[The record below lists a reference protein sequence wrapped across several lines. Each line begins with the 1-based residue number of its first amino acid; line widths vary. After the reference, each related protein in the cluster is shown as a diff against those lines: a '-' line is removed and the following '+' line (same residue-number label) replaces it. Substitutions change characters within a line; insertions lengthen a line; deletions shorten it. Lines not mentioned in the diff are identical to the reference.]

1 VRILGETAAAEA
13 ACFIRTMRR
22 VCEDVECAASGPVVG
37 GRAIRFRLGSPPRMD
52 VLLVVAPVFALILLG
67 YVAVWVRLLSD
78 GAHKGLAD
86 FAFGIAVPA
95 LMLRVIATAKFP
107 EVSPLRVWVAYYGAI
122 AFTWGLATLAA
133 RCALRRGG
141 PDSVVISVTSV
152 YGNIVMLGI
161 PLSLAAFGPEAAGP
175 MALILAV
182 NTPLL
187 WLVGTLQ
194 MSMVDTRTDA
204 GSAGRIAALGTD
216 LIRNPIILGI
226 LGGAVLRLADIGLHP
241 VADKTLSLVAQA
253 GVPTSLIALGA
264 GLRKF
269 RIEGQLPLLGTMC
282 LLKLLVLPLVAGWL
296 ALEVFA
302 LPSVAASVVII
313 FDALPTGANSVLLS
327 TLYGPVVE

>member
-1 VRILGETAAAEA
+1 
-13 ACFIRTMRR
+13 
-22 VCEDVECAASGPVVG
+22 
-37 GRAIRFRLGSPPRMD
+37 MD
-52 VLLVVAPVFALILLG
+52 VLLVVAPVFTLIVLG
-67 YVAVWVRLLSD
+67 YIASWIGLLSE
-78 GAHKGLAD
+78 GGHKGLSD

-107 EVSPLRVWVAYYGAI
+107 DVSPLRVWIAYYGAI
-122 AFTWGLATLAA
+122 ALTWLLATALAKY
-133 RCALRRGG
+133 ALRRPG
-141 PDSVVISVTSV
+141 PDNVVISVTSV

-175 MALILAV
+175 MALILAI

-194 MSMVDTRTDA
+194 MSVVDARNGTATGL
-204 GSAGRIAALGTD
+204 GSRMASLGVD

-226 LGGAVLRLADIGLHP
+226 LGGAVLRMANVGLHP

-269 RIEGQLPLLGTMC
+269 RIEGQLRLLGTMC
-282 LLKLLVLPLVAGWL
+282 VVKLLVLPLAAWWFAVQ
-296 ALEVFA
+296 VFD
-302 LPSVAASVVII
+302 LPKVAAGVIVI
-313 FDALPTGANSVLLS
+313 FAAMPAGANAYLFASRYARVVDSTSGAIALGTLISALTVSAVIGAVL
-327 TLYGPVVE
+327 

>member
-1 VRILGETAAAEA
+1 
-13 ACFIRTMRR
+13 
-22 VCEDVECAASGPVVG
+22 
-37 GRAIRFRLGSPPRMD
+37 MD
-52 VLLVVAPVFALILLG
+52 VLLVVAPVFALIVLG
-67 YVAVWVRLLSD
+67 YAASWGRLLSE
-78 GAHKGLAD
+78 GAHKGLSD

-95 LMLRVIATAKFP
+95 LMLRVIATAEFP
-107 EVSPLRVWVAYYGAI
+107 DVSPLRVWIAYYGAI
-122 AFTWGLATLAA
+122 AFTWLLATLMA
-133 RCALRRGG
+133 RYALRRAG

-175 MALILAV
+175 MALILAI

-194 MSMVDTRTDA
+194 MSVVDVRNDA
-204 GSAGRIAALGTD
+204 GLGGRVVSLGAD

-226 LGGAVLRLADIGLHP
+226 LGGAVLRLANFGLHP

-269 RIEGQLPLLGTMC
+269 RIEGQVPLLGTMC
-282 LLKLLVLPLVAGWL
+282 VIKLLVLPLAAGWF
-296 ALEVFA
+296 AMAVFD
-302 LPSVAASVVII
+302 LPRVAAGVII
-313 FDALPTGANSVLLS
+313 IFAAMPAGANAFLFASRYGRVVDSTSGAIALGTLISALTVSAVIGAVL
-327 TLYGPVVE
+327 